1 MRLIVLGSGTC
12 VPSLKRNA
20 PGYYLEAGETRLL
33 VDCGSGTLLQLERCS
48 RSYKY
53 IDAVFITHLHPDHF
67 SDLMPLIHALLYT
80 PGFKRKKDL
89 IINGPIGLRR
99 YYDLAIAS
107 IIGKPEGFSIVVQ
120 EIEDSLV
127 LEPFVVTAMR
137 TVHSESSVAYR
148 FEEGGRSLVYT
159 GDAAYDEG
167 LIDISRGADI
177 LVIDASFPESMKVK
191 NHLTIRECGL
201 VAEKAGV
208 KKLILS
214 HLYPV
219 DVSDQ
224 ERLNE
229 CREVFTG
236 DVSLA
241 HDLMQIDMGSGLTID
256 I

>member
-33 VDCGSGTLLQLERCS
+33 VDCGSGTLLQLERAGK
-48 RSYKY
+48 SYKD

-67 SDLMPLIHALLYT
+67 SDLMPLIQALLAT

-89 IINGPIGLRR
+89 IITGPKGLRQ

-107 IIGKPEGFSIVVQ
+107 IIGKPEAFSVVVQ

-127 LEPFVVTAMR
+127 LEPFVITAMS
-137 TVHSESSVAYR
+137 TVHSDGSVAYR
-148 FEEGGRSLVYT
+148 FEEGGRALVYT

-167 LIDISRGADI
+167 LIDISRGAD
-177 LVIDASFPESMKVK
+177 LMVIDASYPEAMKVK

-201 VAEKAGV
+201 VAGRAGV
-208 KKLILS
+208 KRLLLS

-224 ERLNE
+224 ERLRE
-229 CREVFTG
+229 CSEVFTG

-241 HDLMQIDMGSGLTID
+241 HDLMEIIM
-256 I
+256 

>member
-20 PGYYLEAGETRLL
+20 PGYFLEAGETRLL
-33 VDCGSGTLLQLERCS
+33 VDCGSGILLQLERCG
-48 RSYKY
+48 RSYKD

-67 SDLMPLIHALLYT
+67 SDLMPLIHAMLAT
-80 PGFKRKKDL
+80 PGYKRKKDL
-89 IINGPIGLRR
+89 IITGPKGLRQ

-107 IIGKPEGFSIVVQ
+107 IIGKPKEFSIVVQ

-127 LEPFVVTAMR
+127 LEPFVVTSIS
-137 TVHSESSVAYR
+137 TVHSDSSVAYR
-148 FEEGGRSLVYT
+148 FEEGGSALVYT

-167 LIDISRGADI
+167 LIDISRGADL
-177 LVIDASFPESMKVK
+177 LVIDASYPESMKVK
-191 NHLTIRECGL
+191 NHLTTRECGL
-201 VAEKAGV
+201 VAERAGV
-208 KKLILS
+208 KRLLLS

-229 CREVFTG
+229 CRKVFNG

-241 HDLMQIDMGSGLTID
+241 EDLMEIIM
-256 I
+256 

>member
-48 RSYKY
+48 RSYKD

-89 IINGPIGLRR
+89 IITGPKGLRR
-99 YYDLAIAS
+99 YYDLAIES
-107 IIGKPEGFSIVVQ
+107 IIGKPKGFTISVQ
-120 EIEDSLV
+120 EIEYSLV
-127 LEPFVVTAMR
+127 IEPFVITSMS
-137 TVHSESSVAYR
+137 TVHSDSSIAYR

-167 LIDISRGADI
+167 LIDISRGADL
-177 LVIDASFPESMKVK
+177 LVIDASYPESMREK

-201 VAEKAGV
+201 VAERAGV
-208 KKLILS
+208 KRLLLS

-219 DVSDQ
+219 NISD
-224 ERLNE
+224 EDRLKE

-236 DVSLA
+236 EVSLA
-241 HDLMQIDMGSGLTID
+241 YDLMD
-256 I
+256 INIKIWGQA

>member
-1 MRLIVLGSGTC
+1 MRLIILGSGTC

-33 VDCGSGTLLQLERCS
+33 VDCGSGTLLQLERAGK
-48 RSYKY
+48 SYRD
-53 IDAVFITHLHPDHF
+53 IDAVLLTHLHPDHF
-67 SDLMPLIHALLYT
+67 ADLMPLIHALLYT
-80 PGFKRKKDL
+80 PGFIRKKDL
-89 IINGPIGLRR
+89 TIIGPEGLRG

-107 IIGKPEGFSIVVQ
+107 IIGKPEGFSVVVQ
-120 EIEDSLV
+120 KIEDSLV
-127 LEPFVVTAMR
+127 MGPFVVTAMS
-137 TVHSESSVAYR
+137 TVHSENSIAYR
-148 FEEGGRSLVYT
+148 FEEGEKIIVFT

-167 LIDISRGADI
+167 LIDISRGADL
-177 LVIDASFPESMKVK
+177 LVIDASYPESMREK

-201 VAEKAGV
+201 VAERAGV
-208 KKLILS
+208 KRLILS

-229 CREVFTG
+229 CREVFKG

-241 HDLMQIDMGSGLTID
+241 EDLLEVII
-256 I
+256 